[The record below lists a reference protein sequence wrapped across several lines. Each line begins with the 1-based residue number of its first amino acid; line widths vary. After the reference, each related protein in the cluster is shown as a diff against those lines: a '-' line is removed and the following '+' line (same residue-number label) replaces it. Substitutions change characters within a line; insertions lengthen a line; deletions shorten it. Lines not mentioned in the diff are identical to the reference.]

1 MAWIVKKLKEAR
13 NAHDSRTPTVHTSIF
28 TLTIYIPIPHVVHLH
43 NPFKLSFNKTK
54 SITHCI
60 ICTYPAIV
68 KALWNILFFATDL
81 RTKLKLVK
89 AGYNVLNYVGCV
101 TWLLW
106 LLLLDERRP
115 DINWTRKCPNFISSL
130 CVYQLVRILVN
141 MMEKKQSSGLILALC
156 LAVCMGFAA
165 SEILKS
171 DPLTR
176 LIPADVLRGDDTFN
190 WFI

>member
-1 MAWIVKKLKEAR
+1 MTTEHPQSTPLYSHSQFTFQFHMLYTSTIHSNCHLTRRNQLHIVSFAHIQPLSKLYE
-13 NAHDSRTPTVHTSIF
+13 
-28 TLTIYIPIPHVVHLH
+28 
-43 NPFKLSFNKTK
+43 
-54 SITHCI
+54 
-60 ICTYPAIV
+60 TYY
-68 KALWNILFFATDL
+68 FFATDL